1 MVVVEPGKQGMR
13 TPCVQLADL
22 RDQVSERRHRSLLKA
37 VSWRIVGTVDTTLL
51 SWIFT
56 RTLGK
61 ALQIGGIELLT
72 KIVLY
77 YLHERIWLAA
87 PWATRVVQE
96 NGIRVVRDEHR
107 RSIAKGISWRI
118 TGTIDTILVALFVTG
133 DYSKALS
140 IGLTEVVTK
149 VFLYYLHE
157 RAWLR
162 IQLGRLKPGEVD
174 NGGGI

>member
-1 MVVVEPGKQGMR
+1 M
-13 TPCVQLADL
+13 
-22 RDQVSERRHRSLLKA
+22 SERRHRSLLKA
-37 VSWRIVGTVDTTLL
+37 ISWRLIGTVDTTLL

-61 ALQIGGIELLT
+61 ALQIGGIELFT
-72 KIVLY
+72 KIALY
-77 YLHERIWLAA
+77 YLHERIWLAV
-87 PWATRVVQE
+87 PWAKTGVQE
-96 NGIRVVRDEHR
+96 NGVLVPRDEHR
-107 RSIAKGISWRI
+107 RSIAKGVSWRI
-118 TGTIDTILVALFVTG
+118 TGTIDTTLIAFFVTG

-140 IGLTEVVTK
+140 IGLTEVLTK

-162 IQLGRLKPGEVD
+162 VQLGRLKPSEVN